1 MDILENSITAR
12 ATKVIVKVVMRTGKE
27 EMLLEIIDNGMG
39 MDAETAARALD
50 PFFTTKTG
58 KKTGLGLSLLK
69 QAAEQCGGEMVLT
82 SGKGRGTR
90 IRALF
95 CTGHPDMKPVGDMA
109 GTIDLLRMTHPE
121 ITFEYTCEMED

>member
-12 ATKVIVKVVMRTGKE
+12 ATKVIVKVTMRTGKE
-27 EMLLEIIDNGMG
+27 EMVLTIIDNGLG

-69 QAAEQCGGEMVLT
+69 QAAEQCGGEMILT
-82 SGKGRGTR
+82 SGKGSGTR

-95 CTGHPDMKPVGDMA
+95 CTGHPDMKPIGDMA
-109 GTIDLLRMTHPE
+109 GTIDLLSMAHPE
-121 ITFEYTCEMED
+121 ISFEYKYEMED